1 MSARQEG
8 PAGIFFFRPVGRVRG
23 LRGSFQKLRMC
34 CVILGS
40 PYPSLS
46 LLFLV
51 RSLEQLDV
59 GEALPQPLLVPITV
73 LSIIPPLAGLA
84 TWLLS
89 FTLQCLAHSRC
100 SAKLC

>member
-1 MSARQEG
+1 
-8 PAGIFFFRPVGRVRG
+8 
-23 LRGSFQKLRMC
+23 MC